1 MKIIDITGPV
11 HEGMWDFGFPG
22 GQFKLK
28 QLNYDFLGDE
38 YLHEGFE
45 GMVGST
51 GTFIETGATC
61 LGYEKSISTDKI
73 PLEKLVNV
81 DACVLQVPFE
91 SLKEKDDR
99 KYISLEDIKSAE
111 TEQIPEGCAIIV
123 STGYGRNW
131 EKEDYMAKSPF
142 FKRDAF
148 YYLLDRNPL
157 LVGSDFP
164 GWENVVNPENF
175 LPRLYESGV
184 VVLPSCVN
192 LENVKKFKVK
202 LTALPIKVL
211 NVCMCP
217 CRAVI
222 IEE

>member
-1 MKIIDITGPV
+1 MKIIDITGPI

-28 QLNYDFLGDE
+28 QLNYEFLGEE
-38 YLHEGFE
+38 YLHEGFV

-73 PLEKLVNV
+73 PLEKLVNI

-91 SLKEKDDR
+91 NLKEKDGR
-99 KYISLEDIKSAE
+99 KYISLEDIKKAE
-111 TEQIPEGCAIIV
+111 VEQIAKGCAIIV
-123 STGYGRNW
+123 STGYGKNW
-131 EKEDYMAKSPF
+131 EKDDYMAQSPF
-142 FKRDAF
+142 FERDAF
-148 YYLLDRNPL
+148 YYLLDKEPL

-164 GWENVVNPENF
+164 SWENVVDPENF

-184 VVLPSCVN
+184 NVLVSCVN
-192 LENVKKFKVK
+192 LEKVSRFRVK